1 LPILQGLCR
10 LLNLAEIPAAEFRR
24 FVPFSREV
32 PAMTK
37 PTRSQEQACDKLAEA
52 LVLLTEAARLD
63 GRARFGAAE
72 LRAAADALARASTAF
87 GLDVIVA
94 RALERRGLSLGLRS
108 GTAEMLTLMEGGVA
122 PLELLLLTDDD
133 FRARVAAFEEE
144 LGEV

>member
-1 LPILQGLCR
+1 
-10 LLNLAEIPAAEFRR
+10 
-24 FVPFSREV
+24 
-32 PAMTK
+32 MTK